1 MAPCECEKPGA
12 VVFGLAM
19 YRSCTRQSSSIAARP
34 SGVRGVSL
42 GPASPYLSSRKERMT
57 LDSNTGAPSGRMS
70 AGTYAKRAAKGGVRS
85 GDGRRAAGRTR
96 HLLERVD
103 SRKVS
108 LLQVGVG
115 EHPAL
120 DRVAHPA
127 RALECHPKPHT
138 CRIVA
143 VAHVEEDWLLER
155 LVQRRRGEGGAGAS
169 EGTVEVSHVR
179 VVLCAGLTAGRVLP
193 ATTKEFSPRLEHLST
208 G

>member
-1 MAPCECEKPGA
+1 
-12 VVFGLAM
+12 
-19 YRSCTRQSSSIAARP
+19 
-34 SGVRGVSL
+34 
-42 GPASPYLSSRKERMT
+42 
-57 LDSNTGAPSGRMS
+57 MS
-70 AGTYAKRAAKGGVRS
+70 AGTYAKRAGTYAKRAAKGGVRS

-169 EGTVEVSHVR
+169 EGTVEVSHICVCVYVFAQPSDVPLPRRIRKNCNLSSPALDVR
-179 VVLCAGLTAGRVLP
+179 LMTALQVLQVPYVR
-193 ATTKEFSPRLEHLST
+193 T
-208 G
+208 GAC